1 MNNLYLS
8 PSLHHIHHRKQPYL
22 YKQKALNQ
30 NRSLS
35 PIHIHQQISTK
46 STYSSSY
53 TSLNSYLKEFNLTNK
68 DFFELRQALKT
79 IFYYIQPK
87 IICNHKQLL
96 KQRLTSPYLQQQLN
110 TDDQSSLPLYTNE
123 YFIRNGL
130 LNHNDGPEIHDNHCQ
145 SINLCY
151 SNHSKPIIHL
161 QTYPSSCYSSSLSS
175 NSMMLTSPVN
185 ISLPLELLSNQKY
198 LFTALTSNFTLEK
211 DNNNNNETKSMII
224 RRNKVQAWER
234 ENSLQQKTSL
244 TYSSIQENNQFETSE
259 SHRNSIIQVND
270 LNNIESK
277 TVEDLP
283 IQTPSIIEDDK
294 TMKTMEESIIKKDI
308 SLRICNKEK
317 EKLLEDKNIDDLF
330 PMVKILAPY
339 IIIRN
344 SFHRNSNN
352 NRLNDISSINIDN
365 QTTKNSIQNV
375 NRLIKVSEKRSL
387 TDVLDST
394 LITTQQI
401 NNNE

>member
-46 STYSSSY
+46 SIYSSSY

-68 DFFELRQALKT
+68 DLFELRQALKT
-79 IFYYIQPK
+79 IFHYIQPK

-110 TDDQSSLPLYTNE
+110 SDDQSSLPLYTNE

-130 LNHNDGPEIHDNHCQ
+130 LNHNDGPNIHDNHCQ

-151 SNHSKPIIHL
+151 SNHSKPRIHL
-161 QTYPSSCYSSSLSS
+161 QTCPSSCYSSPSLTS
-175 NSMMLTSPVN
+175 NSMMLTSSVN

-211 DNNNNNETKSMII
+211 HNNNETKSTII

-244 TYSSIQENNQFETSE
+244 TYSSTQQNDQFETSE
-259 SHRNSIIQVND
+259 YHRSSFIQANR
-270 LNNIESK
+270 LNNVES
-277 TVEDLP
+277 LPP
-283 IQTPSIIEDDK
+283 IQTSAITEDDM
-294 TMKTMEESIIKKDI
+294 TMKTTNESIIMKNTSLEI
-308 SLRICNKEK
+308 SNKEK
-317 EKLLEDKNIDDLF
+317 ENLLDNKNFDDLF

-339 IIIRN
+339 IIIRG
-344 SFHRNSNN
+344 SFYRNSNN
-352 NRLNDISSINIDN
+352 NRLNDIFSINIDN
-365 QTTKNSIQNV
+365 QNKKKSIQDV
-375 NRLIKVSEKRSL
+375 NQLIKVSEKRSL
-387 TDVLDST
+387 NDILEPT
-394 LITTQQI
+394 LITVKRQSLLL
-401 NNNE
+401 